1 MLPFN
6 AQGGTQALEDAGAL
20 FSLFADLPGKEAI
33 NERMGIFDKLRV
45 KRAGRQQ
52 IISSVPGEE
61 VKDLGERLKDWEEEE
76 TASGNQVER
85 REQKEM
91 G

>member
-20 FSLFADLPGKEAI
+20 FSLFAALPGKEAI
-33 NERMGIFDKLRV
+33 EDRMRIFDTVRV

-61 VKDLGERLKDWEEEE
+61 VKYLGEKLKDWEEEE
-76 TASGNQVER
+76 GPDVGKRER